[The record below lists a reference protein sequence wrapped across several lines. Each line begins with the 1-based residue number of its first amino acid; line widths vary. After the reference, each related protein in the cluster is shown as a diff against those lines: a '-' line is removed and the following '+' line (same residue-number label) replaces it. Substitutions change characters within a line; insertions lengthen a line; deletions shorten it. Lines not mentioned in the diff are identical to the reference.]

1 MWRYKRNMSVA
12 PLLISA
18 VASGHLKLNKFYFG
32 FFIGLIQYFWIE
44 FRYSYSRLIDDVSRY
59 LGDGNTGDAPYAYL
73 KYVEINLQS
82 LT

>member
-1 MWRYKRNMSVA
+1 MSVA

-18 VASGHLKLNKFYFG
+18 VASGHLKLNKFYFV
-32 FFIGLIQYFWIE
+32 FLSDWYNTFELSSDNRIIGYLMMY
-44 FRYSYSRLIDDVSRY
+44 VY

-82 LT
+82 MT

>member
-1 MWRYKRNMSVA
+1 MMMV
-12 PLLISA
+12 
-18 VASGHLKLNKFYFG
+18 V
-32 FFIGLIQYFWIE
+32 
-44 FRYSYSRLIDDVSRY
+44 DDGY

>member
-32 FFIGLIQYFWIE
+32 FLLDWYNTFELSSDIRILGYLMMY
-44 FRYSYSRLIDDVSRY
+44 VY
-59 LGDGNTGDAPYAYL
+59 LGDRNTGDAPYAYL